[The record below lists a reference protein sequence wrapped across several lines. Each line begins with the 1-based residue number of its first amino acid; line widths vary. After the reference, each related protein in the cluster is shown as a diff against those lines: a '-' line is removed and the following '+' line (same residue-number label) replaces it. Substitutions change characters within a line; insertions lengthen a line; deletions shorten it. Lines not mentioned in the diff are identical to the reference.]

1 MADSRAAADPTS
13 REAVFM
19 AKFQNNKDWWA
30 DFHEKLLFALVIRC
44 QGESAESKDFVEG
57 LLNEWTPLSALRFF
71 GKDDPLA
78 EALKFCITPNEAA
91 LENADP
97 RVATPSPVIWIL
109 FSDSSCALITGRR
122 HTLRK
127 YDLAEHFKE
136 RKPWY
141 VTEWVHEMMWG
152 KTLRHLVKRGIELAR
167 EAKEKHGAD
176 ARVNLHLSWF
186 GNELVGEAGIAQNP
200 NWPYDGPNG
209 VWPEIMADCQ
219 RHLTWFVDKAN
230 GFANSR
236 SYDRALVCGLRNPP
250 HLR

>member
-1 MADSRAAADPTS
+1 
-13 REAVFM
+13 M

-30 DFHEKLLFALVIRC
+30 DFHGKLLFALVIRC

-109 FSDSSCALITGRR
+109 FSDRSCALITGRR

-186 GNELVGEAGIAQNP
+186 GNELVGRDCSKSKLAVRWSQRRLAGDHGRLPEAS
-200 NWPYDGPNG
+200 D
-209 VWPEIMADCQ
+209 
-219 RHLTWFVDKAN
+219 
-230 GFANSR
+230 
-236 SYDRALVCGLRNPP
+236 LVCRQGQWICKQPVLRPRPGLRITESTPSSMSCTSSTSSSVCSST
-250 HLR
+250 R